1 MQKEMW
7 NLHLYS
13 FTYSFIPLLLD
24 ERYVV
29 MILCGY
35 SLVRCYN
42 GRKCVNMFTR
52 PPPIRVARA
61 HKVPMFNV
69 WINLDHFQAHPTPPV
84 SKKGT
89 IISLVGHRNNINEPH
104 SIMKLLWSKKP
115 KSSANWHKYLLK
127 ESWMTFHKNYLAFCA
142 LSLCLALAAAT
153 SGPKLSHK
161 VGNRDQIKTAAS
173 NLSAPAEPE
182 PPEYIFRSVA
192 QYFIFPRT
200 FPCLWTWT
208 SQFCERCGPRS

>member
-1 MQKEMW
+1 MKCKKKCEIYT
-7 NLHLYS
+7 LYS
-13 FTYSFIPLLLD
+13 STNSFIPLLLD

-52 PPPIRVARA
+52 PPRSELPGLTKFQCSMFGSIWTTSKPI
-61 HKVPMFNV
+61 
-69 WINLDHFQAHPTPPV
+69 PPLP
-84 SKKGT
+84 SAKKGT
-89 IISLVGHRNNINEPH
+89 IILVGHRNNINEPH

-192 QYFIFPRT
+192 QYFISPRT
-200 FPCLWTWT
+200 FPCL
-208 SQFCERCGPRS
+208 

>member
-1 MQKEMW
+1 MKGMLWWSCVDILLWDVIMVGSVWTCLRGPPRSELPGLTKFQCSMFGSIWTTSKP
-7 NLHLYS
+7 
-13 FTYSFIPLLLD
+13 IPPLP
-24 ERYVV
+24 
-29 MILCGY
+29 
-35 SLVRCYN
+35 S
-42 GRKCVNMFTR
+42 
-52 PPPIRVARA
+52 A
-61 HKVPMFNV
+61 
-69 WINLDHFQAHPTPPV
+69 
-84 SKKGT
+84 KKGT
-89 IISLVGHRNNINEPH
+89 ISLVGHRNNINEPH
-104 SIMKLLWSKKP
+104 SIMKLLWLKKP

>member
-1 MQKEMW
+1 MCGYWGGGICREKGRGGCKRSELQWEGSDSHVLTLITL
-7 NLHLYS
+7 NLDNARMKCKKKCEIYTLYS
-13 FTYSFIPLLLD
+13 STYSFIPLFPL

-84 SKKGT
+84 SKKGNNHPCGAQKQHKRAPLYHET
-89 IISLVGHRNNINEPH
+89 IVVE
-104 SIMKLLWSKKP
+104 
-115 KSSANWHKYLLK
+115 
-127 ESWMTFHKNYLAFCA
+127 
-142 LSLCLALAAAT
+142 
-153 SGPKLSHK
+153 
-161 VGNRDQIKTAAS
+161 KT
-173 NLSAPAEPE
+173 
-182 PPEYIFRSVA
+182 
-192 QYFIFPRT
+192 
-200 FPCLWTWT
+200 
-208 SQFCERCGPRS
+208 